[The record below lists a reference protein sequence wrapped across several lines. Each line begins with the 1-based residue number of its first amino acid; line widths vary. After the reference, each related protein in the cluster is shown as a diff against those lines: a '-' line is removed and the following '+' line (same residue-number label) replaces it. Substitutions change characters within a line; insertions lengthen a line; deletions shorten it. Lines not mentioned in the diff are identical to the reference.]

1 MQVVQNWHVK
11 TSHIMQR
18 EESDIFK
25 LAEII
30 TRSFEQELSVHERQ
44 KLENW
49 LAESDSHREQYEQFK
64 TIEFL
69 RQKSQARVKIDWQK
83 DCQNFLERKN
93 KRHSFIRPL
102 FRYVAVAV
110 LLLSISTVLWL
121 YERPATSDF
130 MADRIS
136 PIRKKAVLTL
146 AQGEQITLS
155 DSTYTQLQDLSGAHI
170 DIQGS
175 QVTYLHQGG
184 DTTCTL
190 YNTLHTPRGG
200 EYMLTLVDGTKVWLN
215 AESVIRYPVK
225 FNSNKRIVYIEGEAF
240 FEVQKDTAHPFV
252 VVSDKTEVTV
262 LGTSFNFRAYP
273 EENTISTTLVEG
285 TVRIENTNAKQEML
299 LNPGEQGVLDTEKGT
314 LSKQKVDTYL
324 YTAWKDGRIVFR
336 DIRLEDLFNTL
347 ARWYDLQVFYLNP
360 EVKDIRFT
368 GDIDKTDRF
377 ENILSIMEQN
387 ERVKFSVN
395 ARTISI
401 RLQTKQQ

>member
-1 MQVVQNWHVK
+1 
-11 TSHIMQR
+11 MQR

-30 TRSFEQELSVHERQ
+30 TRSFEQELSEYERQ

-49 LAESDSHREQYEQFK
+49 LAESDNHREQYEQFK

-69 RQKSQARVKIDWQK
+69 RQKNQERVKIDWQK

-93 KRHSFIRPL
+93 KKHFFIRQL

-121 YERPATSDF
+121 YERPVSSDF
-130 MADRIS
+130 ITDRIS

-146 AQGEQITLS
+146 AQGEQIILS
-155 DSTYTQLQDLSGAHI
+155 DSTYTQLQGPSGAHI
-170 DIQGS
+170 NIQGS

-215 AESVIRYPVK
+215 AESTIRYPVK

-240 FEVQKDTAHPFV
+240 FEVQKDTNHPFV
-252 VVSDKTEVTV
+252 VVSNKTEVTV

-273 EENTISTTLVEG
+273 EESSISTTLVAG
-285 TVRIENTNAKQEML
+285 AVKMKHIDAKQEVL
-299 LNPGEQGVLDTEKGT
+299 LSPGEQGILDIADGT
-314 LSKQKVDTYL
+314 LSKQRVDTYL
-324 YTAWKDGRIVFR
+324 YSAWKDGRIVFR

-387 ERVKFSVN
+387 ERVKFTVN

-401 RLQTKQQ
+401 RLQTK